1 VTHNSLDD
9 ATVDSLE
16 AEWRGDRS
24 SFLVRAS
31 APPDAPVAAF
41 VLQNMT
47 TLRDLDDLTV
57 LIGGL
62 IDSRVRATD
71 VGGYAFRDGDVVA
84 WDAGENQVRVSRA
97 AFTRLL
103 ARILDAVVGHGAGAD
118 GDDGAA
124 PFVSLAAA
132 LRQAERLRLDPSGRG
147 AGS

>member
-1 VTHNSLDD
+1 MTPTSLDD
-9 ATVDSLE
+9 ATVDSFE

-24 SFLVRAS
+24 SFLVRAT
-31 APPDAPVAAF
+31 APPDAPAAAL

-47 TLRDLDDLTV
+47 TLRHLDDLSV

-84 WDAGENQVRVSRA
+84 WDAGENEVRVSRA

-103 ARILDAVVGHGAGAD
+103 ARILDAVVGHSARVD

-124 PFVSLAAA
+124 AFVSLAAT
-132 LRQAERLRLDPSGRG
+132 LQRAERRRLGDAEEG
-147 AGS
+147 